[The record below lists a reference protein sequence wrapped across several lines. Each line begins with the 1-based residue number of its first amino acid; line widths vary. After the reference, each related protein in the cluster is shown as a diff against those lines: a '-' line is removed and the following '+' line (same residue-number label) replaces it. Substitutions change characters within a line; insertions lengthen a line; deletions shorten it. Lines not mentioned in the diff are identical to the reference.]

1 MSRPIRDDSKRSSWG
16 RFKTIGISPKA
27 TLAFVLPAAGTAV
40 LALLDQVLSPD
51 MDPTLKVAIVGLV
64 NAVLA
69 FAGAYAGRP
78 GNVVPDTG
86 GVPPYSDTPAFR
98 GERGYGIVEM
108 AFALVLVVLAIGLLI
123 HFL

>member
-78 GNVVPDTG
+78 GEVVPD
-86 GVPPYSDTPAFR
+86 PPHREEIKSRLTD
-98 GERGYGIVEM
+98 ERGLTLLE
-108 AFALVLVVLAIGLLI
+108 ALVVLLVVALFVLAVLL
-123 HFL
+123 LR